1 MSAERPFLKKSFAEV
16 VETILADL
24 RSGRD
29 NRVILDD
36 ATEGSVLRTLVEA
49 FGRELA
55 VAYEQ
60 LERVYESGYLDTAT
74 GASLDKVVDLLGVER
89 LQAGWI
95 EGEVVF
101 TRGTAAPYDV
111 EIPAGTLVSGKSQPV
126 FETLVDATLA
136 AGTREV
142 RVPVRSLEP
151 DGKVIEAQKITVL
164 NRPIAGIDTV
174 SNPLNLQPR
183 RDPESDGDL
192 RSRARGSVRGGR
204 TATRSAIERAVREQ
218 GLLGVEILEDP
229 QRPGIIDVVLAD
241 KEVDLKDARRRV
253 EEVRPAGIRVHVFQ
267 ATPVYVRVRVRV
279 RLEVDE
285 SPQTRG
291 VLTAALSKLLRDHFA
306 TLGVGQTVQW
316 AKLRNLLAGHGQ
328 VAEIELYADRW
339 ALLPADANGV
349 PLLEEDGTPFDGEV
363 GTAAAQ
369 RLLGSMAQPEGVF
382 VGIEERAQL
391 PDAGIQLELVAPEP
405 PVWIDVE
412 VRYEVAV
419 PDPAEPAVSVD
430 EVAFT
435 TKIRSQLAGRLPA
448 GVVTSTVE
456 LTFEQLRTEV
466 ETAAGTSHATLVSVR
481 FLVLHSVD
489 GQVVTVDQEDPAAA
503 DRAEFRINERVVVRD
518 IRLEQIGGS

>member
-16 VETILADL
+16 VEATLADL

-95 EGEVVF
+95 EGEVAF

-111 EIPAGTLVSGKSQPV
+111 KVPAGTLVSGKGQPVRV
-126 FETLVDATLA
+126 FETVVDATLA
-136 AGTREV
+136 AGAREV

-151 DGKVIEAQKITVL
+151 WGEVIEAQKITVL

-174 SNPLNLQPR
+174 TNPLSLQPR
-183 RDPESDGDL
+183 RAPESDVDL

-204 TATRSAIERAVREQ
+204 TATRSAIEHAVREL
-218 GLLGVEILEDP
+218 GLSGVEILEDP

-241 KEVDLKDARRRV
+241 EDAGLLLDKARERV

-267 ATPVYVRVRVRV
+267 ATPVHVRVRVRV

-285 SPQTRG
+285 SPQARG

-316 AKLRNLLAGHGQ
+316 PKLRNLLAGHGQ
-328 VAEIELYADRW
+328 VAEIELYDNCW
-339 ALLPADANGV
+339 ALLPADAEGT
-349 PLLEEDGTPFDGEV
+349 PLLQEDGTAFADEEAS
-363 GTAAAQ
+363 TAAAQ
-369 RLLGSMAQPEGVF
+369 RLLGTVAQPEGVF
-382 VGIEERAQL
+382 VGVEERAQL
-391 PDAGIQLELVAPEP
+391 PDAGIQLQLVAPEP

-412 VRYEVAV
+412 ARYEAAMVA
-419 PDPAEPAVSVD
+419 D
-430 EVAFT
+430 EGAFT
-435 TKIRSQLAGRLPA
+435 TEIRSLLASRLPA
-448 GVVTSTVE
+448 GAVTSSVE
-456 LTFEQLRTEV
+456 ITFEQLRTEV
-466 ETAAGTSHATLVSVR
+466 ETAAGRVSATLASVR

-489 GQVVTVDQEDPAAA
+489 GQVVTVDQEDPTAA
-503 DRAEFRINERVVVRD
+503 DRAEFRINERVVVRNV
-518 IRLEQIGGS
+518 RLERIGEGT